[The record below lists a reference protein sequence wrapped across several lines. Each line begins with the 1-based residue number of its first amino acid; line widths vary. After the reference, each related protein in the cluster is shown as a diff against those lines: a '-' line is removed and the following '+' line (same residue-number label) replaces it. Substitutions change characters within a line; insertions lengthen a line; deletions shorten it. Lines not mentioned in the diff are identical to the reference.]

1 MALEQ
6 EFAEKTIA
14 LFDDRPCHRWK
25 MKRLDCSFE
34 KGGSLQTMCVEEV
47 KVRRKTREGKK
58 EKHSKFIQ
66 SEDEVEMNSAR
77 KEHKI
82 ILSDF
87 H

>member
-1 MALEQ
+1 
-6 EFAEKTIA
+6 
-14 LFDDRPCHRWK
+14 
-25 MKRLDCSFE
+25 
-34 KGGSLQTMCVEEV
+34 MCVEEV
-47 KVRRKTREGKK
+47 KVRRKTGEGKK